1 MELKL
6 SILIPSVHTRRNTF
20 LPKSLEMLYG
30 QLEKLTEEQQQQVE
44 ILFLVDNKTQ
54 YLGQKRNYLVD
65 IAQGEYVVF
74 VDDDDRI
81 TEDYISTLLQATTQ
95 GSDCICFQAEVSIN
109 KEAPKICD
117 YSIKH
122 LKDSNTPNGY
132 LRIPNHICAI
142 KKSIAQ
148 QVSFPNK
155 VYGEDSAFSSG
166 LLPLLQTETR
176 IDRVL
181 YYYDFNTET
190 TETQKELH
198 QKQQSQR
205 KYEVDVVILSNAKTP
220 ELRAMTQETIRTC
233 LENSGSTN
241 IRITVIEQNPRVFYR
256 GARVHQPRNPEVFNY
271 NERAD
276 QGIQSSDAKYVVVAN
291 NDLLFRE
298 NWLQELLQ
306 AKYPVVSPVCPKDPR
321 HKGILKNEKGSK
333 CGRNFS
339 GFCFMIE
346 RELWNKL
353 PQEQL
358 QKFPFFY
365 ADNVVVQELLKL
377 GIEPVV
383 VPTSKVQHLGST
395 TLKTLPEQEQQE
407 AMWAQTEL
415 FNTSYNQNLFEEHS
429 EYIRWKSSRTQK

>member
-6 SILIPSVHTRRNTF
+6 SILVPSVHTRRSTF

-81 TEDYISTLLQATTQ
+81 SEDYISTLLQATTQ
-95 GSDCICFQAEVSIN
+95 GSDCICFKSEVSIN
-109 KEAPKICD
+109 EEAPKICD

-122 LKDSNTPNGY
+122 LKDSNTHNGY

-166 LLPLLQTETR
+166 LLPLLQTETH

-291 NDLLFRE
+291 SDIIFME
-298 NWLQELLQ
+298 GWLDELL
-306 AKYPVVSPVCPKDPR
+306 KVGHPVMSPRCIKDYR
-321 HKGILKNEKGSK
+321 QKNLKNNVMGYE
-333 CGRNFS
+333 CGVHFS
-339 GFCFMIE
+339 GFCFMIK
-346 RELWNKL
+346 RELWEKL
-353 PQEQL
+353 PQKEIQ
-358 QKFPFFY
+358 QFPFWF
-365 ADNVVVQELLKL
+365 ADNVVIEELKKL
-377 GIEPVV
+377 NV
-383 VPTSKVQHLGST
+383 VPMIVPSSRIHHLGSV
-395 TLKTLPEQEQQE
+395 TLKQEDKLTIE
-407 AMWAQTEL
+407 NLTWEYVEL
-415 FNTSYNQNLFEEHS
+415 FNKKYNTSHFQNN
-429 EYIRWKSSRTQK
+429 EYYKKWKRKL